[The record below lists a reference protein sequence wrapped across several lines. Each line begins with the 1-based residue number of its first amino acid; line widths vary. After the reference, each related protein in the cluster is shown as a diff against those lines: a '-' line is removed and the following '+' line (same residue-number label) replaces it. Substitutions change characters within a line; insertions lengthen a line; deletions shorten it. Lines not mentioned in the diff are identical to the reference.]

1 MRAPPVTLVYAARD
15 PEHNHALALR
25 DYLLDADRGEV
36 RAEYAS
42 PPCFLHEID
51 PDWAGPEP
59 RRTSERK

>member
-1 MRAPPVTLVYAARD
+1 MTLVYAARD

-42 PPCFLHEID
+42 PPCFLHELD